1 MDILWATLLLLG
13 LGLLC
18 GLLLSLA
25 SRLWGVKKNELEEA
39 LREALPGVNCGVCGY
54 AGCDAYAAALAKRE
68 APVGRCT
75 PGGQET
81 LDKTAAL
88 LGVSGALVE
97 QVAVVR
103 CGGCDTVAPKK
114 TAFVGTPSCKAAMLL
129 FGGDK
134 ACAYGCLGYGD
145 CVAVCDYGAIA
156 LENGIAKV
164 DPTRCRGC
172 GLCAATC
179 PKDLIVL
186 AKPQKA
192 AVLCHSPQA
201 AKIQRAV
208 CTAGCIACG
217 KCQKACPTTA
227 ITVQNGLAVVNEELC
242 NGCGACVAACPP
254 HCIVM
259 L

>member
-88 LGVSGALVE
+88 LGVTGALVE

-103 CGGCDTVAPKK
+103 CGGCDEKAAKK
-114 TAFVGTPSCKAAMLL
+114 LDFVGTPSCKAAMLL

-134 ACAYGCLGYGD
+134 GCAYGCLGYGD
-145 CVAVCDYGAIA
+145 CVAGCDYHAIA
-156 LENGIAKV
+156 LENGVAKV
-164 DPTRCRGC
+164 NPTLCRGC

-179 PKDLIVL
+179 PKDIIVL

-201 AKIQRAV
+201 AKAQRAV

-217 KCQKACPTTA
+217 KCQKVCPTAA
-227 ITVQNGLAVVNEELC
+227 IAVQNNLAVVNDELC
-242 NGCGACVAACPP
+242 DGCGACVAACPAK
-254 HCIVM
+254 CIT
-259 L
+259 LL